1 MKWIIGEPAGTSHP
15 FYSVI
20 RNDGRI
26 IALQIPDKDVA
37 NDIALLPLIM
47 KAHDCAVEHHMTAG
61 DKLPKVYK
69 DLFDLLSKL
78 KEPK

>member
-1 MKWIIGEPAGTSHP
+1 MKWNIGEPAGNSRP

-20 RNDGRI
+20 RSDGRI

-37 NDIALLPLIM
+37 SDIAYLPYIM
-47 KAHDCAVEHHMTAG
+47 AAYKVAELHHADSG
-61 DKLPKVYK
+61 DRLPKAYS

-78 KEPK
+78 REPK